1 MELKADLRGAL
12 ERGELHVAYQP
23 IVELDSGAITGSE
36 ALMRWDH
43 PERGAVPPM
52 EFIPLAEESG
62 LILELGRWILETAC
76 RQTKAWQDETG
87 TALTVSVNMSGRQM
101 ADQDFVA
108 DVGRILSESGL
119 DPHSLTLEITES
131 VLVQDVAGDRRPR
144 SGPSSRSASASPS
157 TTSARAT
164 RR

>member
-43 PERGAVPPM
+43 PKRGAVPPT

-62 LILELGRWILETAC
+62 LILDLGRWILETAC
-76 RQTKAWQDETG
+76 RQTRG
-87 TALTVSVNMSGRQM
+87 
-101 ADQDFVA
+101 
-108 DVGRILSESGL
+108 
-119 DPHSLTLEITES
+119 
-131 VLVQDVAGDRRPR
+131 VAGRDRAGR
-144 SGPSSRSASASPS
+144 
-157 TTSARAT
+157 
-164 RR
+164 